1 MKRAGEE
8 GKKMEGDPNARR
20 EAGKLHDVIIL
31 IVMTVS
37 FLINSSF
44 KYEVKGHLILA
55 RDFNQCGSR
64 KVD

>member
-44 KYEVKGHLILA
+44 SRHLPRYRCKEA
-55 RDFNQCGSR
+55 TG
-64 KVD
+64 